1 MPKTATTSG
10 TCVNCGVELRPDTEF
25 CYNCG
30 KPTGAVAES
39 DPETSAPPIEK
50 PKDDSLDILEKA
62 LAASRVEAGSKEK
75 IELAATER
83 KRARSNKRRSIDV
96 IWEPS
101 GSNRIFFLIAI
112 LVFVIALAVVFLSR
126 TVK

>member
-1 MPKTATTSG
+1 MPETATSNE
-10 TCVNCGVELRPDTEF
+10 TCSNCGADARPDTDF

-30 KPTGAVAES
+30 KPMGEGS
-39 DPETSAPPIEK
+39 DPVTDFAPPIQK
-50 PKDDSLDILEKA
+50 PQDDSLEILEKA
-62 LAASRVEAGSKEK
+62 LAASRVDAGSKEK
-75 IELAATER
+75 IELAAAER

>member
-1 MPKTATTSG
+1 MPETATSNE
-10 TCVNCGVELRPDTEF
+10 TCSNCGADARPDTDF

-30 KPTGAVAES
+30 KPVGEV
-39 DPETSAPPIEK
+39 PEPPDTAPPIEK
-50 PKDDSLDILEKA
+50 PQDDSLEILEKA
-62 LAASRVEAGSKEK
+62 LAASRVDAGSKEK
-75 IELAATER
+75 IELAAAER

>member
-1 MPKTATTSG
+1 MG
-10 TCVNCGVELRPDTEF
+10 EG
-25 CYNCG
+25 
-30 KPTGAVAES
+30 S
-39 DPETSAPPIEK
+39 DPVTDFAPPIQK
-50 PKDDSLDILEKA
+50 PQDDSLEILEKA
-62 LAASRVEAGSKEK
+62 LAASRVDAGSKEK
-75 IELAATER
+75 IELAAAER

>member
-1 MPKTATTSG
+1 MPETATSNE
-10 TCVNCGVELRPDTEF
+10 TCSNCGADARPDTDF

-30 KPTGAVAES
+30 KPVGEGS
-39 DPETSAPPIEK
+39 DPVTDLAPPIQK
-50 PKDDSLDILEKA
+50 PQDDSLEILEKA
-62 LAASRVEAGSKEK
+62 LAASRVDAGSKEK
-75 IELAATER
+75 IELAAAER